1 MKKSLQGFHVSS
13 GFEQEFRLRNMMQVV
28 REDKTDNQDI
38 HVEKQYGDLY
48 LRVISG
54 HIRRERYEDN
64 GNEKKD
70 VNPEQ
75 TGRANGV
82 KLELAVVIQPETCN
96 Y

>member
-13 GFEQEFRLRNMMQVV
+13 GFEQVFRLRNMMQVV

-38 HVEKQYGDLY
+38 DVEKQYGDLH

-75 TGRANGV
+75 TGKANG
-82 KLELAVVIQPETCN
+82 N
-96 Y
+96 R

>member
-1 MKKSLQGFHVSS
+1 
-13 GFEQEFRLRNMMQVV
+13 MMQGV

-38 HVEKQYGDLY
+38 HVEKQYGDLH

-70 VNPEQ
+70 VNQSKRESIVL
-75 TGRANGV
+75 TKWNWR
-82 KLELAVVIQPETCN
+82 
-96 Y
+96 